1 MIAEVRASLLEKYTV
16 ENNSR
21 EHSWISDEP
30 TDVGGDDIGPKP
42 TELFLSSLASCK
54 LITLR
59 MYAQRKEWDLQDA
72 RIYLAV
78 LERGEKVVI
87 QKSIEFEGDLDEKQK
102 ARLLDISGRC
112 PVAKMLSGSIE
123 YKIV

>member
-54 LITLR
+54 LITIR